1 MLIWSSCL
9 AGNRIESVCK
19 KYSYTG
25 HWTNQCVPKFN
36 FACGSSWPC
45 FQGREH
51 QLPNHHHEERLKH
64 GGGAGLGALQY
75 QMGDGKLYFLMEEEE
90 SENCSSEPLNWIF
103 ITNNHI
109 ASCSVHR
116 YGTVAFTTWT
126 RTTLIKRARLLKR
139 WFEKIDSFEIWL
151 RVCVDCWQL
160 ILGLTG
166 LQRPSNYANIP
177 PLAQF
182 SCHQSC
188 GLITLQCT
196 QMRRRGLGDF
206 KNHFL
211 VLAWEKTHALISW
224 TSLYLVHQKY
234 LSLCL

>member
-1 MLIWSSCL
+1 MKPSCL
-9 AGNRIESVCK
+9 AGNWMESVCK
-19 KYSYTG
+19 KWEVSLY
-25 HWTNQCVPKFN
+25 WTLDKPVRPKIQFT
-36 FACGSSWPC
+36 CGSSCPYFHGWK
-45 FQGREH
+45 H
-51 QLPNHHHEERLKH
+51 QVPNHHHEEGFKH
-64 GGGAGLGALQY
+64 GRGAGLGALQY
-75 QMGDGKLYFLMEEEE
+75 QMGDRKLYLLMED
-90 SENCSSEPLNWIF
+90 SLKLAHLNLWIWSISSI
-103 ITNNHI
+103 I

-116 YGTVAFTTWT
+116 YGTVAFTIGT
-126 RTTLIKRARLLKR
+126 RNTLIKRARLLKR

-196 QMRRRGLGDF
+196 QMGEGD
-206 KNHFL
+206 
-211 VLAWEKTHALISW
+211 
-224 TSLYLVHQKY
+224 
-234 LSLCL
+234 

>member
-1 MLIWSSCL
+1 MIIWSSCL
-9 AGNRIESVCK
+9 AGNRIESICK

-196 QMRRRGLGDF
+196 QMRRRGLGDLKKSLF
-206 KNHFL
+206 GASL
-211 VLAWEKTHALISW
+211 GKTHALISW